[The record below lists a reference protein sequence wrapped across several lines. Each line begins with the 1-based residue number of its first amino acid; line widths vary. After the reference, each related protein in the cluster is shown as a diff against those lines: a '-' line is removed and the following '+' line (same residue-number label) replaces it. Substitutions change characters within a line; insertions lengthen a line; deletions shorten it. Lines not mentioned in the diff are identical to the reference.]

1 MGGLRREN
9 ILSES
14 SSKWGGGVPQRLPVH
29 IVNNSRSSTGRLV
42 LAVHL
47 ALSVPTAG
55 SGAACEPFAGLSQES
70 QAEARIVVGVG
81 DRALLHPMK

>member
-1 MGGLRREN
+1 MNQAASGEVGCL
-9 ILSES
+9 
-14 SSKWGGGVPQRLPVH
+14 RLPLH

-55 SGAACEPFAGLSQES
+55 SRAACEPFAGLSQES
-70 QAEARIVVGVG
+70 QAEAGIVGGGGGQGSPAPYEVEGN
-81 DRALLHPMK
+81 